1 MRKKLISIISIIVIL
16 IGLIP
21 ISSKAVVPIDTAYIY
36 ANKKT
41 EGLLMWKG
49 LKIHTHLAVYKKD
62 GKEYPAYCMNREL
75 PGVEIGRSQ
84 TVDVKQLVNNVM
96 GWRTIINGY
105 PYKSISELGCNT
117 EEEAYLAT
125 KQAVYCM
132 LTNRDVNEY
141 SAIGEA
147 GERTLNA
154 LKTIVNNA
162 RNSNQTKVSS
172 ELTVNEQEKLWKIDN
187 LDSSYIS
194 KTFLVTAN
202 TSMSKY
208 TVNVKNLNIEGYK
221 LVDQNNKEKTEFSNS
236 EKFKILIPIQ
246 EVKQD
251 GNFSIEVSAQVA
263 TKPVFYG
270 ESGLQSYALTG
281 YTYEEGTGSKK
292 VYYTKN
298 ETKIIITKT
307 DDKTGKKLE
316 GVEFELL
323 DKNQNKIYTEIT
335 TNKDGIA
342 TIDNLLPGIYYIR
355 ETKTLEGYQL
365 YSKLIKVEL
374 ELNEETTV
382 NVINSEKEPEIYK
395 EEKKT
400 ELAVKEKKSNIKVKE
415 TLCDNDTELLFTIKV
430 GDMI

>member
-84 TVDVKQLVNNVM
+84 TVDVKKLVNNVM
-96 GWRTIINGY
+96 VCRTIINGY

-270 ESGLQSYALTG
+270 ESRDSGLQSYALTG

-415 TLCDNDTELLFTIKV
+415 TGPKLPKT
-430 GDMI
+430 GM

>member
-16 IGLIP
+16 IGLVP

-62 GKEYPAYCMNREL
+62 AKEYPAYCMNREL

-84 TVDVKQLVNNVM
+84 TVDVKKLVNNVM
-96 GWRTIINGY
+96 VWRTIINGY

-270 ESGLQSYALTG
+270 ESRDSGLQSYALTG

-415 TLCDNDTELLFTIKV
+415 TGPKLPKT
-430 GDMI
+430 GM